1 MDAFAY
7 MDGVSLGLMGVTVNT
22 VRAFAF
28 LRLYVRIVDEGGV
41 TMVGVPIGT
50 DEYVL
55 ERALE
60 VVRDGGAGRLARC
73 FAYMPDKQAAA
84 LVATESSGQKTS
96 YLERALNTGLS
107 LEACRRADNGVQ
119 WAYEKFRELPG
130 AAKAQSFFQEG
141 CPGNQL
147 TLNPHQQA
155 QSRRSTGA
163 GRLGLPST
171 ERGECLHPLKAG
183 WGLYRRI

>member
-55 ERALE
+55 ERTLE
-60 VVRDGGAGRLARC
+60 VVRDGGADRYGRCLA
-73 FAYMPDKQAAA
+73 FMPDTQAAVLIA
-84 LVATESSGQKTS
+84 IESLGQRTS
-96 YLERALNTGLS
+96 YLERALDTGLS
-107 LEACRRADNGVQ
+107 LEACRRADNRAQ
-119 WAYEKFRELPG
+119 WAYEKVLELSER
-130 AAKAQSFFQEG
+130 A
-141 CPGNQL
+141 
-147 TLNPHQQA
+147 
-155 QSRRSTGA
+155 TGS
-163 GRLGLPST
+163 GGGSHFSM
-171 ERGECLHPLKAG
+171 RGDRG
-183 WGLYRRI
+183 IS